1 MVGEQSDMEPHVTA
15 LEESFAQSTQT
26 QTQFLEEVKWAEKFI
41 FGAHVERKDKF
52 NYSQIK
58 FIDKVTSELKL
69 ISTAIKQIKLGLT

>member
-26 QTQFLEEVKWAEKFI
+26 QFLEEVKWAEKFI
-41 FGAHVERKDKF
+41 FGTHVERKDKF